1 MNKPTPEQ
9 YDSKGNA
16 KHYDD
21 QRLRTIL
28 KIERTWGT
36 YEAMVHCEITAFKY
50 RDRIGDKKDQPIEL
64 ELIKI
69 KWYDRMAME
78 LRVKIGTSL
87 EIKYKNHKA

>member
-1 MNKPTPEQ
+1 MPKPITDQ

-16 KHYDD
+16 KHYND

-69 KWYDRMAME
+69 KWYDRMAIK
-78 LRVKIGTSL
+78 LRVKIDTTK
-87 EIKYKNHKA
+87 EIKYE